1 MDHNRGRATS
11 LSAVGEVVPREVEV
25 HCTAREVE
33 VHCNETFG
41 PVQASIPDRTQLG
54 PDGMSEVD
62 KAKARKIVEAALQ
75 QYIMQEAL
83 NYDSDSDSEPPSPAL
98 NPIAASPE
106 SPRSE
111 QNFSPASPLSPP
123 SPTPGCFQ
131 GIVSCLRQDGSQPTQ
146 HSGVRKESALI
157 PAVLEHAVVIEH
169 AARDCCKSGGD
180 AGGVQFM
187 LKSLMTPFR
196 RGPQPKENSKPESLK
211 ETLEEL
217 HSLEAQAKAEADAKL
232 RATQIEIR
240 VDAL

>member
-11 LSAVGEVVPREVEV
+11 LSAVGEVVQREAEV
-25 HCTAREVE
+25 HCSEFVPCPPTGWS
-33 VHCNETFG
+33 TS
-41 PVQASIPDRTQLG
+41 PASTPDRTQLG
-54 PDGMSEVD
+54 SDGMSEVD

-83 NYDSDSDSEPPSPAL
+83 NYGSDSDSEPPSPAL
-98 NPIAASPE
+98 NPIAASPG
-106 SPRSE
+106 SPGSE
-111 QNFSPASPLSPP
+111 QNCSPASPLSPP
-123 SPTPGCFQ
+123 SPMPGCFQ
-131 GIVSCLRQDGSQPTQ
+131 GIISCLRQDGSQRTQ
-146 HSGVRKESALI
+146 NSGVPKESALI

-180 AGGVQFM
+180 AGGMQFM

-196 RGPQPKENSKPESLK
+196 IGPQPKENSKPESLK

>member
-123 SPTPGCFQ
+123 SPTPGTLYQ
-131 GIVSCLRQDGSQPTQ
+131 AYIVPLTSSCVHRMLPRHRQLLAPRR
-146 HSGVRKESALI
+146 V
-157 PAVLEHAVVIEH
+157 
-169 AARDCCKSGGD
+169 AA
-180 AGGVQFM
+180 
-187 LKSLMTPFR
+187 
-196 RGPQPKENSKPESLK
+196 N
-211 ETLEEL
+211 
-217 HSLEAQAKAEADAKL
+217 AKL
-232 RATQIEIR
+232 GGTKGIGIDSCSSRACSCY
-240 VDAL
+240 